1 MRTTAQGCWRQ
12 PRRHD
17 APAVSLLPVVGL
29 AFAGATLLRYR
40 SVCAEVG
47 NEWNPARKQLVRGA
61 IFAWSG
67 VLITSLLL
75 LGIVV
80 HFWLES
86 IASGGN

>member
-1 MRTTAQGCWRQ
+1 MNKICVIKQSVGCQWLGIW
-12 PRRHD
+12 
-17 APAVSLLPVVGL
+17 SLLPVVGL